1 MTARTNALLAC
12 ALPLLLA
19 SAPARA
25 AGATEVPAACAG
37 PAADRPPDP
46 RCNETLDGRPAAGEE
61 TPAITAPRLLL
72 RAPQLATRAA
82 FWPVLEVSAFVESH
96 RLYDWARAILTSDD
110 GRLGLRPEL
119 IYSSGFIPTAGA
131 RVFYHPAVAPGGAL
145 QARFHTAG
153 ASALRGELDVRGP
166 ASLGLWAGAS
176 WDRRHDRLFAGV
188 GSASAAELA
197 ARGQGLA
204 RYRSESVAGEVGWAR
219 QLPGRMSLDL
229 GADLQRRDYGAS
241 AARKGVSVA
250 DLYGLSPESCAA
262 LGLAAGCVDP
272 AVLPGFD
279 RGVRLGH
286 LTGALA
292 LDLVAQR
299 RDGGGLRFE
308 VDGSYAHGVGADPS
322 RHLRL
327 GAETVAAVGGIDRAL
342 LLRLRAAAVE
352 PLGRAP
358 VPFDELC
365 APAGTQGLRGFPDG
379 RFRDRSAL
387 VASLEYR
394 WFIAFNLDGALFVD
408 AGTVAGPRFAG
419 LGAARLYPDVGLGLR
434 RSNPG
439 GPYWQAR
446 VEDGLQIVYSREAGV
461 RVLLSTAAF

>member
-1 MTARTNALLAC
+1 MTTRSKGLLAC

-19 SAPARA
+19 GVSTYAEGTIEAP
-25 AGATEVPAACAG
+25 PACSG
-37 PAADRPPDP
+37 PSADRPPDP
-46 RCNETLDGRPAAGEE
+46 RCNEPLDGRPAAGEE
-61 TPAITAPRLLL
+61 TPAVTAPRLLL

-110 GRLGLRPEL
+110 GRVGLRPE
-119 IYSSGFIPTAGA
+119 IVYSSGFTPTAGA
-131 RVFYHPAVAPGGAL
+131 RVFYHPAAAPGAAL
-145 QARFHTAG
+145 QARLHTAG
-153 ASALRGELDVRGP
+153 ASVLRGEVDGRGP
-166 ASLGLWAGAS
+166 AWLGLWAGAS
-176 WDRRHDRLFAGV
+176 WDRRRDRLFAGV

-204 RYRSESVAGEVGWAR
+204 RYRSESVAGEIGWVR
-219 QLPGRMSLDL
+219 RLPWRLSLDL
-229 GADLQRRDYGAS
+229 GADLQRRDYQTTS
-241 AARKGVSVA
+241 ARKGVSVA
-250 DLYGLSPESCAA
+250 DRYGLAPDACAA

-272 AVLPGFD
+272 ALLPGFD
-279 RGVRLGH
+279 RGVRLAH
-286 LTGALA
+286 LTTALA
-292 LDLVAQR
+292 LDLVARQ
-299 RDGGGLRFE
+299 RDGGGLRFA
-308 VDGSYAHGVGADPS
+308 VDGSYAHGVDGDPS

-327 GAETVAAVGGIDRAL
+327 GAETVAALGGLDRAV
-342 LLRLRAAAVE
+342 LLRLRAAVVE
-352 PLGRAP
+352 PVGSAA

-408 AGTVAGPRFAG
+408 AGTVAGPRFSG
-419 LGAARLYPDVGLGLR
+419 LGSARLFPDVGLGVR

-439 GPYWQAR
+439 SPYWQAR
-446 VEDGLQIVYSREAGV
+446 VEDGFQIVYAREGGV